1 MSEVQYLEMPQGK
14 QGGKMS
20 GLLRGRGPVVVAAVL
35 LVALVALASWWLA
48 SGRVDSLHA
57 QLDGNVFMVT
67 PQVSGTLAEISV
79 AEGDHVRAGQPV
91 GRVDIS
97 GYDRHVRQAGQEI
110 AALRMPGMEEMAG
123 RVRQAQE
130 AERDMVTR
138 LAQARHD
145 EEIKQRVRDEA
156 VMAHVQAQLAMRGLQ
171 PQPNGKMDSRY
182 ANAQRAE
189 QAARQRME
197 QAKADFEQVSRVRA
211 AISGELQRVRDEIMM
226 AKQLAARQRFAPYRD
241 GMGSAPRS
249 NPRSYPASAPAADG
263 TLYAPVDGTIV
274 KSRVATGQLV
284 QNGDAVLL
292 LAPDQA
298 GDVSGLWAVA
308 YYPLEYRT
316 RIQVGQAAT
325 VRTQNGGGSVGGV
338 VTEVGQPQAMP
349 GSFGAGQVLPVRISL
364 AAIPEG
370 LMPGDVADCTVRT
383 RSILGFSG
391 F

>member
-14 QGGKMS
+14 QGGGMT
-20 GLLRGRGPVVVAAVL
+20 GLLRGRGLALAGAGL

-48 SGRVDSLHA
+48 SGRISSLHA
-57 QLDGNVFMVT
+57 QVDGNVFMVT

-79 AEGDHVRAGQPV
+79 AEGDHVRAGQAV
-91 GRVDIS
+91 GRVDVS

-130 AERDMVTR
+130 AERDMVSR
-138 LAQARHD
+138 LAQARHE

-156 VMAHVQAQLAMRGLQ
+156 VMAHVQAQLAMRGMQ
-171 PQPNGKMDSRY
+171 PQSNGKLGNRY
-182 ANAQRAE
+182 AEAQRAE

-197 QAKADFEQVSRVRA
+197 QAKADFENVSRVRA

-226 AKQLAARQRFAPYRD
+226 AKQLAARQRFAPYRE
-241 GMGSAPRS
+241 GAVST
-249 NPRSYPASAPAADG
+249 PRSYPARMPAADG
-263 TLYAPVDGTIV
+263 TLYAPADGIIV

-284 QNGDAVLL
+284 QSGDAVLL
-292 LAPDQA
+292 LAPDQS
-298 GDVSGLWAVA
+298 GDASGLWAVA
-308 YYPLEYRT
+308 YYPLEYRS
-316 RIQVGQAAT
+316 RIHVGHAAT
-325 VRTQNGGGSVGGV
+325 VRTKNGGSSVSGV

-370 LMPGDVADCTVRT
+370 LMPGDLADCTVKT

>member
-14 QGGKMS
+14 PGGRMS
-20 GLLRGRGPVVVAAVL
+20 GLLRGRGPVLAGAVL

-48 SGRVDSLHA
+48 SGRLASLHA
-57 QLDGNVFMVT
+57 QVDGNVFMVT

-79 AEGDHVRAGQPV
+79 AEGDHVSAGQAV
-91 GRVDIS
+91 GRVDVS

-110 AALRMPGMEEMAG
+110 AALRTPGMEEMAG

-130 AERDMVTR
+130 AERDMVNR

-145 EEIKQRVRDEA
+145 EEVKQRVRDDA

-171 PQPNGKMDSRY
+171 PQPNGKPDSRY

-197 QAKADFEQVSRVRA
+197 QAKADFENVSRVRA
-211 AISGELQRVRDEIMM
+211 AISGELQRVRDEIML
-226 AKQLAARQRFAPYRD
+226 AKQLAARQRFAPYRE
-241 GMGSAPRS
+241 GAVSG
-249 NPRSYPASAPAADG
+249 PRSYPARMPAA
-263 TLYAPVDGTIV
+263 DGTIV
-274 KSRVATGQLV
+274 KSRMATGQLV
-284 QNGDAVLL
+284 QSGDAVLL
-292 LAPDQA
+292 LAPDQS
-298 GDVSGLWAVA
+298 GDASGLWAVA

-316 RIQVGQAAT
+316 RIQVGHAAT
-325 VRTQNGGGSVGGV
+325 VRTKNGGHSVSGV
-338 VTEVGQPQAMP
+338 VTEVGVPQAMP

-370 LMPGDVADCTVRT
+370 LTPGDLADCTVKT